1 MSKVI
6 DITLKYN
13 RYGRCVRSR
22 LYTRAVRGVLLILCS
37 AVLTSAQSVPLT
49 SSAEK
54 PPCQPDSQSRSG
66 SDSSEPPSG
75 GTGAHLE
82 PAQSNGQQKPSTG
95 ASESCD
101 DANGQQTKRIFWVIP
116 NYRAVNADTHLPAQT
131 VKQKFWLATQDSFDY
146 SAFILAGLL
155 AGYSE
160 ATRAS
165 PEFDDG
171 AAAAGRYYWHS
182 FADEAV
188 GNYFTEAIVP
198 FITHEDPRYYT
209 LGRIHGGFFR
219 RAGYAVSRLV
229 ITMSDSGGTT
239 FNFSEI
245 VGNGL
250 GAGVSDLYYPS
261 QERTLGQTGAKWA
274 TQIGI
279 DGIANLLK
287 EFWPDIR
294 MKVSHKPQ
302 PEATNP

>member
-1 MSKVI
+1 MSKASEIVVMF
-6 DITLKYN
+6 N
-13 RYGRCVRSR
+13 SESGRTPLRGR
-22 LYTRAVRGVLLILCS
+22 THFFGDAVRGVLLILCS

-49 SSAEK
+49 SSPAT
-54 PPCQPDSQSRSG
+54 PPCQPDSKPRSG
-66 SDSSEPPSG
+66 SDSSEPPSL
-75 GTGAHLE
+75 GTGAQLE
-82 PAQSNGQQKPSTG
+82 PAESNGQQTPSTG
-95 ASESCD
+95 AAQPCNDTYDEQS
-101 DANGQQTKRIFWVIP
+101 KRIFWVIP

-131 VKQKFWLATQDSFDY
+131 VKKKFWLGTQDSFDY
-146 SAFILAGLL
+146 SSFILAGLL

-171 AAAAGRYYWHS
+171 AAASAQYYWHS

-198 FITHEDPRYYT
+198 SLTREDARYYT
-209 LGRIHGGFFR
+209 LGRLHGGFFR

-229 ITMSDSGGTT
+229 ITRSDSGGTT

-250 GAGVSDLYYPS
+250 GAGVSNLYYPR

-294 MKVSHKPQ
+294 HRALHERQ
-302 PEATNP
+302 

>member
-1 MSKVI
+1 MPSTDVA
-6 DITLKYN
+6 
-13 RYGRCVRSR
+13 R
-22 LYTRAVRGVLLILCS
+22 
-37 AVLTSAQSVPLT
+37 
-49 SSAEK
+49 
-54 PPCQPDSQSRSG
+54 PCHD
-66 SDSSEPPSG
+66 
-75 GTGAHLE
+75 
-82 PAQSNGQQKPSTG
+82 SNG
-95 ASESCD
+95 E
-101 DANGQQTKRIFWVIP
+101 QTKRIFGVIP
-116 NYRAVNADTHLPAQT
+116 NYRAVSADTRLPAQT
-131 VKQKFWLATQDSFDY
+131 VKEKFWLATQDSFDY

-171 AAAAGRYYWHS
+171 AAASARYYWHS

-198 FITHEDPRYYT
+198 SLTHEDPRYYT
-209 LGRIHGGFFR
+209 LGRLHGGFFR

-229 ITMSDSGGTT
+229 VTGSDSGRMT

-250 GAGVSDLYYPS
+250 GAGISDLYYPT
-261 QERTLGQTGAKWA
+261 QERTLSQTGAKWA

-302 PEATNP
+302 PEPTNP

>member
-6 DITLKYN
+6 EITLKHN

-49 SSAEK
+49 SSAET
-54 PPCQPDSQSRSG
+54 PPCRPDSQSRSG
-66 SDSSEPPSG
+66 SDSSESPSI

-82 PAQSNGQQKPSTG
+82 PARSNEQQKPPTDVARPCNDS
-95 ASESCD
+95 
-101 DANGQQTKRIFWVIP
+101 NGEQTKRIFWVIP
-116 NYRAVNADTHLPAQT
+116 NYRAVSADTHLPALR
-131 VKQKFWLATQDSFDY
+131 VKQKFWLATRDSFDY

-155 AGYSE
+155 AGYSQ
-160 ATRAS
+160 ATNAS

-171 AAAAGRYYWHS
+171 AAASARYYWHS

-198 FITHEDPRYYT
+198 SLTREDPRYYT
-209 LGRIHGGFFR
+209 LGRLHGGFFR
-219 RAGYAVSRLV
+219 RAGYAVTRLV
-229 ITMSDSGGTT
+229 ITRSDSGGTM

-250 GAGVSDLYYPS
+250 GAGASDLYYPT
-261 QERTLGQTGAKWA
+261 QERNLGQTGTKWA

-287 EFWPDIR
+287 EFWPDI
-294 MKVSHKPQ
+294 SHRALHERQ
-302 PEATNP
+302 

>member
-1 MSKVI
+1 MSKAGEIV
-6 DITLKYN
+6 
-13 RYGRCVRSR
+13 VRFNSESR
-22 LYTRAVRGVLLILCS
+22 RTRFRRRPCFFSGAVRGILLILCS

-49 SSAEK
+49 SSAET
-54 PPCQPDSQSRSG
+54 PPCQPDSKPRSG
-66 SDSSEPPSG
+66 SDSSEPPSS
-75 GTGAHLE
+75 GTSAHLE
-82 PAQSNGQQKPSTG
+82 PSQSNGQQAPSTDV
-95 ASESCD
+95 ARPCD

-116 NYRAVNADTHLPAQT
+116 NYRAVSADTHLPAQR
-131 VKQKFWLATQDSFDY
+131 VKEKFWLATQDSFDY

-160 ATRAS
+160 ATNAS

-171 AAAAGRYYWHS
+171 AAASARYYWHS

-198 FITHEDPRYYT
+198 ALTREDPRYYT

-229 ITMSDSGGTT
+229 VTRSDSGGTT

-261 QERTLGQTGAKWA
+261 QERTMGQTGAKWA

-294 MKVSHKPQ
+294 HR
-302 PEATNP
+302 ALR

>member
-1 MSKVI
+1 MPSTDV
-6 DITLKYN
+6 
-13 RYGRCVRSR
+13 
-22 LYTRAVRGVLLILCS
+22 A
-37 AVLTSAQSVPLT
+37 
-49 SSAEK
+49 
-54 PPCQPDSQSRSG
+54 PPCDSQG
-66 SDSSEPPSG
+66 E
-75 GTGAHLE
+75 
-82 PAQSNGQQKPSTG
+82 
-95 ASESCD
+95 
-101 DANGQQTKRIFWVIP
+101 QTKRIFWVIP
-116 NYRAVNADTHLPAQT
+116 NYRAVSADTHLPALR

-155 AGYSE
+155 AGYSQ
-160 ATRAS
+160 ATNAS

-171 AAAAGRYYWHS
+171 AAASARYYWHS

-198 FITHEDPRYYT
+198 SLTREDPRYYT
-209 LGRIHGGFFR
+209 LGRLHGGFFR
-219 RAGYAVSRLV
+219 RAGYAVTRLV
-229 ITMSDSGGTT
+229 ITRSDSGGTM

-250 GAGVSDLYYPS
+250 GAGASDLYYPS
-261 QERTLGQTGAKWA
+261 QERTMGQTGAKWA

-302 PEATNP
+302 PEPTNP